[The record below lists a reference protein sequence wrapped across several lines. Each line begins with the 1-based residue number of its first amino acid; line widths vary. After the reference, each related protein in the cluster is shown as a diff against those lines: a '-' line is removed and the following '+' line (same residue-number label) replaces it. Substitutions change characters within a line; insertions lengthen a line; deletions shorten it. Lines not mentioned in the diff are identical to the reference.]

1 MIPVPDPNPILYA
14 CVAHGTTILAELS
27 SAEAGGG
34 DDDLPLGHAAGC
46 LATVPRF
53 HRHYSHT
60 AGGRI
65 YAFLMAE
72 PLVFFAI
79 ADEAVLGKPRALLF
93 LRRLRDAFSSS
104 AVRRRRTAVGGD
116 GSDPLPHLCLQED
129 FLPELRRLVQSVPS
143 QDEEPPPP
151 RPCLPPPAASP
162 RPSDSDEDQKVKEK
176 KGGKGK
182 RKMVFSVVNRD
193 VVDSDPGNGV
203 SSASPIKNH
212 LDSVA
217 ADLCS
222 IFECGMLVVDE
233 GSPSAL
239 FNFHSFLTVVLLVI
253 STCTYIKMQFPAIL
267 EQRTG

>member
-1 MIPVPDPNPILYA
+1 MIPVPDPHPILYA

-27 SAEAGGG
+27 FAEAGGG
-34 DDDLPLGHAAGC
+34 GDGDLSLGHAAGC

-104 AVRRRRTAVGGD
+104 AVRRRRTAAGGD

-129 FLPELRRLVQSVPS
+129 FLPELHRLVQSVPS

-182 RKMVFSVVNRD
+182 RKMTISVVNRD
-193 VVDSDPGNGV
+193 VVDSDPANGGSKSVQKVWRQHVRTIILIDLVVCCFLLGVWV
-203 SSASPIKNH
+203 SI
-212 LDSVA
+212 
-217 ADLCS
+217 CRG
-222 IFECGMLVVDE
+222 FECIT
-233 GSPSAL
+233 
-239 FNFHSFLTVVLLVI
+239 N
-253 STCTYIKMQFPAIL
+253 
-267 EQRTG
+267 